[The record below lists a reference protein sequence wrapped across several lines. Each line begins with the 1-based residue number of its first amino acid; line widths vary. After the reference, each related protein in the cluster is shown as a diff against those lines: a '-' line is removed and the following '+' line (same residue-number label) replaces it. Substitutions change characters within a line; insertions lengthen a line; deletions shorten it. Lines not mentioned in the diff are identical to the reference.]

1 MAVLPAN
8 LSRAPFLLRS
18 QLSLSNLNRTNV
30 GLLDLQTQLATN
42 KQVNRP
48 SDDPVK
54 ASAISVLLERIRLG
68 EQRSLSLK
76 HGASVLATLDEA
88 LVQIG
93 GLVQEAKGFAAANI
107 GLTSDAGTR
116 AGVAVAVQDTIRG
129 LLGLANTDYAGIHL
143 FGGSTP
149 GTPPVSEVNGSFRY
163 AARGA
168 GLITDLGVGDSL
180 PITLGGGNGI
190 GETSAR
196 QRSVADYNPDL
207 TLDTRLSD
215 LRGARG
221 LGVPAGTMNL
231 QVNGGTAIPVDLTGT
246 DNVQGVLAQITAAIR
261 GYETSTGTT
270 VLGPGGVGISSG
282 GLTLDVVAGPSVT
295 FSDPTG
301 SSTAEDLGLISTVF
315 SSLTAP
321 GVDID
326 PKLTLQTPLA
336 SVPGLSPPLSVVR
349 VKQTRGNA
357 VSQRDIDLSSAQTI
371 DDVRRL
377 IEGSNLGVRVSVN
390 EAGTGLD
397 IVNELSGPRL
407 SIEEAGGN
415 TATALGIRTLDFNT
429 AAADFNAGKGV
440 RIVTGATNPITG
452 LPDPAGDT
460 DFRVTLGNG
469 QAFDVDLTAAD
480 LTTVQGILTA
490 INAAF
495 TTAIGQPPINGAA
508 PVLAA
513 GQFSA
518 SLTNGA
524 NGLAFTQTVG
534 GGAITVAKLNNSA
547 AAEDL
552 GLLNTTYT
560 AGTQTLQAQDRAGI
574 RVDNVFTD
582 LVDLRDALLAND
594 SIGIAVAGERLAA
607 SGDRVTLANA
617 LVGSYGQRVDRATTR
632 LGDQAL
638 QDQTLK
644 SELQDVD
651 FAAAATRFSQ
661 LQTQL
666 QATLQTSAQFQ
677 GRTLFDFLR

>member
-8 LSRAPFLLRS
+8 LSRTPFLLRS

-54 ASAISVLLERIRLG
+54 ASAINVLLERLRLG

-76 HGASVLATLDEA
+76 NAASVLGTLDQT
-88 LVQIG
+88 LVEVG
-93 GLVQEAKGFAAANI
+93 GLVQSAQNVAAGNI
-107 GLTSDAGTR
+107 GLTSDSATR
-116 AGVAVAVQDTIRG
+116 ADQAAVVQGTISG
-129 LLGLANTDYAGIHL
+129 LLTLSNRDYAGIHF

-149 GTPPVSEVNGSFRY
+149 GTPPVTEVNGSFRY
-163 AARGA
+163 AAKGS

-221 LGVPAGTMNL
+221 LGVPTGTINL
-231 QVNGGTAIPVDLTGT
+231 QVNGGTAIPIDLTGA
-246 DNVQGVLAQITAAIR
+246 DNVQGVIAQITAAIR
-261 GYETSTGTT
+261 AYEASSGTT
-270 VLGPGGVGISSG
+270 VLGPGGVGISAG
-282 GLTLDVVAGPSVT
+282 GLTLDVVAGPSAT
-295 FSDPTG
+295 FSDLTG
-301 SSTAEDLGLISTVF
+301 SSTAEDLGLITTVF
-315 SSLTAP
+315 SSLTAA
-321 GVDID
+321 GLDVD
-326 PKLTLQTPLA
+326 PKLTRQTPLA
-336 SVPGLSPPLSVVR
+336 SVPGLSPPLGVVR

-390 EAGTGLD
+390 DAGTGLD

-440 RIVTGATNPITG
+440 RIVSGATNPVTG
-452 LPDPAGDT
+452 LPDPAGDR
-460 DFRVTLGNG
+460 DFRITLGNG

-490 INAAF
+490 INTAF
-495 TTAIGQPPINGAA
+495 TTAVGQPPINGAA
-508 PVLAA
+508 PALVA

-518 SLTNGA
+518 GLTNGA

-534 GGAITVAKLNNSA
+534 GTAITVAKLNNSA

-552 GLLNTTYT
+552 GLLSTTYSV
-560 AGTQTLQAQDRAGI
+560 GTQTLQGQDRAGI
-574 RVDNVFTD
+574 RVDNLFSD
-582 LVDLRDALLAND
+582 LMDLRDALLAND
-594 SIGIAVAGERLAA
+594 STGIAVAGERLAT
-607 SGDRVTLANA
+607 SGDRVALANA
-617 LVGSYGQRVDRATTR
+617 LVGSYGQRVDSASSR
-632 LGDQAL
+632 LVDQTL
-638 QDQTLK
+638 QFQTLK